1 MPHNGAMT
9 NTTLPVDSLEA
20 ISRRLQQLHALL
32 LETEKQ
38 FHPGLSP
45 LSLLDRL
52 MNDPAWAW
60 LRALSALISD
70 IDHVLA
76 QAQAPTQF
84 DLAVVA
90 AHARALLAG
99 EGDMVESQAT
109 YGAFRE
115 RYHALLQMNPALVS
129 MHGQMKA
136 LLKAA
141 PSETD
146 DEAERL
152 HARHQWAER
161 CRHQRPS
168 R

>member
-9 NTTLPVDSLEA
+9 NLTLPGESLEA

-38 FHPGLSP
+38 FHPAVSP
-45 LSLLDRL
+45 LALLDRL
-52 MNDPAWAW
+52 MKDPSWAW
-60 LRALSALISD
+60 LRPLSALISD

-90 AHARALLAG
+90 AHVRALLSG
-99 EGDMVESQAT
+99 EGDLHSQES
-109 YGAFRE
+109 YGPFRE
-115 RYHALLQMNPALVS
+115 RYHALLQMSPAAVS
-129 MHGQMKA
+129 MHGQLKS
-136 LLKAA
+136 LLKSA
-141 PSETD
+141 PPETD

-161 CRHQRPS
+161 CRHQRHA